1 MGQGDILSQHLVGQC
16 GPQGRAWAGL
26 YSDRQ
31 SKTVVSDSSLEIRE
45 VVSHLRPSA
54 DPYYT
59 STLISM
65 RGGPL
70 TPALAMAS
78 FRSGSAAKA

>member
-1 MGQGDILSQHLVGQC
+1 MGKAVNDSHRSPGTRRGQGDILSQHLVGQC

-45 VVSHLRPSA
+45 VVATFDQAPIR
-54 DPYYT
+54 
-59 STLISM
+59 I
-65 RGGPL
+65 
-70 TPALAMAS
+70 TP
-78 FRSGSAAKA
+78 RH